1 MKYLVDAN
9 LLCEPTKPQHVQK
22 AVDWLQA
29 NVVDCVTDAVVMG
42 EIWQGIDKLPA
53 GSRRANLEAW
63 FVGLRSRVH
72 CLDWTL
78 DVAVAWGAL
87 LNEIRRSGFTVG
99 IKDTMIAASAKH
111 HGLIVATRNVAD
123 FARCGVPVIN
133 PFDLSD

>member
-1 MKYLVDAN
+1 MKYLLDAN
-9 LLCEPTKPQHVQK
+9 LLCEPTKPQRVQK

-53 GSRRANLEAW
+53 GHKRVNLEAW

-78 DVAVAWGAL
+78 DVAIVWGAL
-87 LNEIRRSGFTVG
+87 LNEIRSSGFTVG

-111 HGLIVATRNVAD
+111 HGLTVATRNVDD
-123 FARCGVPVIN
+123 FKRCGVPVIN
-133 PFDLSD
+133 PFD

>member
-1 MKYLVDAN
+1 MKYLLDAN
-9 LLCEPTKPQHVQK
+9 LLCEPTKPQRVQK
-22 AVDWLQA
+22 AVDWLQI

-53 GSRRANLEAW
+53 GRKRVNLEAW

-78 DVAVAWGAL
+78 DVAIVWGAL
-87 LNEIRRSGFTVG
+87 LNEIRGSGFTVG

-111 HGLIVATRNVAD
+111 HGLTVATRNVDD
-123 FARCGVPVIN
+123 FTRCGVPVIN
-133 PFDLSD
+133 PFD

>member
-1 MKYLVDAN
+1 MKYLLDAN
-9 LLCEPTKPQHVQK
+9 LLCEPTKPQRVQK

-53 GSRRANLEAW
+53 GRKRTNLEAW
-63 FVGLRSRVH
+63 FLGLRSRVH

-78 DVAVAWGAL
+78 DVAVVWGTL
-87 LNEIRRSGFTVG
+87 LNEIRGSGYTVG

-111 HGLIVATRNVAD
+111 RGLIVATRNVDD
-123 FARCGVPVIN
+123 FTRCGVPVIN
-133 PFDLSD
+133 PFD